1 MLRSGEQGIGRGE
14 RTPSRGR
21 KSMGSENPTEENLS
35 GRCERLDWDGVR
47 L

>member
-1 MLRSGEQGIGRGE
+1 MLHSGEQGIGRGA

-21 KSMGSENPTEENLS
+21 KSVGSENPTEENLS
-35 GRCERLDWDGVR
+35 GGRERLDWAGAR